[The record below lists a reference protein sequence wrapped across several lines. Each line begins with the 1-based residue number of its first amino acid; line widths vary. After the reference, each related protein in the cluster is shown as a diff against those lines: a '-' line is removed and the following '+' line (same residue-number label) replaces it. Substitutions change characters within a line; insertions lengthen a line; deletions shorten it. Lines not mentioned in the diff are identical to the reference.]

1 VPLSVYAPD
10 RDASEE
16 AASILLPYFE
26 AVQDTFVESMEDRE
40 EIVRKGTSKAR
51 RSKLLVS
58 EDAHDTRRHFAMTNT
73 KTLAVVCA
81 PEMAD
86 LPEPTIVGILAHEFG
101 HVLDFGYPGSFSWPR
116 SSGGRAYWVGTTPR
130 DKADAWRKVYG
141 KDGAKSRNEHDDVL
155 PSANWMRAWEDR
167 SDDELEW
174 AADAI
179 CYLVTHKRIGY
190 AGPCLLQQIGS
201 GNKRPSGLR

>member
-1 VPLSVYAPD
+1 MALSCYTPS

-26 AVQDTFVESMEDRE
+26 AVRDSFVESMEEHERMVDR
-40 EIVRKGTSKAR
+40 GTSRAR
-51 RSKLLVS
+51 RAKLLVS
-58 EDAHDTRRHFAMTNT
+58 DEAHDAHRHFAMTNT
-73 KTLAVVCA
+73 RTLAVVCA

-86 LPEPTIVGILAHEFG
+86 MPEPTIVGILAHEFG
-101 HVLDFGYPGSFSWPR
+101 HVLDFGYPGAFSWPR
-116 SSGGRAYWVGTTPR
+116 ASGGRVFWVGERPR

-155 PSANWMRAWEDR
+155 PCANWMRAWEDR
-167 SDDELEW
+167 DADEVEW

-179 CYLVTHKRIGY
+179 CYLVTRKRIGY
-190 AGPCLLQQIGS
+190 AGPCLLQEVGS
-201 GNKRPSGLR
+201 SKKRPTGLR